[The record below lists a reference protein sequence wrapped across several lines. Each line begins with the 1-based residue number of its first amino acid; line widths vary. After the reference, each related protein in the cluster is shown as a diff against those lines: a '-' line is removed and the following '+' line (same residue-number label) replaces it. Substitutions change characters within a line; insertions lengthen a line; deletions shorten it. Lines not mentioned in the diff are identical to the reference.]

1 MVPPPRRA
9 SARAVRGKT
18 MKRLML
24 AIVAL
29 AFSGFALAT
38 TNINS
43 ATLEQLQALPGIG
56 PVKAQAIIDYRKA
69 NGKFKAVDEITKVK
83 GIDTAT
89 FEKLKGELAISG
101 KTTPPAEAPAAKAA
115 PAPAAAAPAPA
126 KTK

>member
-1 MVPPPRRA
+1 
-9 SARAVRGKT
+9 
-18 MKRLML
+18 ML

-43 ATLEQLQALPGIG
+43 ATLDQLQALPGIG

-69 NGKFKAVDEITKVK
+69 NGKFKKIDEITKVK

-89 FEKLKGELAISG
+89 FEKLKGELAVSG
-101 KTTPPAEAPAAKAA
+101 KTTPPAEAPAAAAPAAAPAAKAA
-115 PAPAAAAPAPA
+115 PAPAAAAPA

>member
-1 MVPPPRRA
+1 
-9 SARAVRGKT
+9 

-69 NGKFKAVDEITKVK
+69 NGKFKKTDEITKVK

-89 FEKLKGELAISG
+89 FEKLKSELAVSG
-101 KTTPPAEAPAAKAA
+101 KTTPPAAAPAAVAA
-115 PAPAAAAPAPA
+115 PAAPAAAAPAAAPA